1 MKKITKEAG
10 EMDGL
15 DDTST
20 DRKNTANTPAS
31 YPFGKGAYSKE
42 HLDYTIKKFQP
53 YYKTTLTYDIASEIV
68 FNTLNFYNVISTD
81 NTHKN
86 KEIAVDAD
94 K

>member
-31 YPFGKGAYSKE
+31 YPLAKGRIPRNIWTTPSKSSS
-42 HLDYTIKKFQP
+42 HTIKP
-53 YYKTTLTYDIASEIV
+53 P
-68 FNTLNFYNVISTD
+68 
-81 NTHKN
+81 
-86 KEIAVDAD
+86 
-94 K
+94 